1 MYKLLEYSLD
11 YSDTAGSFFYAKD
24 EAIHFNGNVSE
35 DNAFKI
41 FKFKAKLLENGKADG
56 ANWILT
62 NIDIAVPL
70 QYLSNFWRSLEMS
83 LD

>member
-1 MYKLLEYSLD
+1 MLMYKLLEYSLD

-41 FKFKAKLLENGKADG
+41 FKFKAKL
-56 ANWILT
+56 
-62 NIDIAVPL
+62 
-70 QYLSNFWRSLEMS
+70 
-83 LD
+83 